1 MRGALAGLLA
11 AVALAGAAAA
21 ADRMEFWNLTS
32 NTITR
37 LRMAHAGTT
46 EFGPDQCAND
56 KDGTVDHDER
66 LRLAGV
72 KPGQYDVQVTDA
84 KGRQCL
90 ARDITVVGSKRVA
103 FSLSDKDLKDCS
115 GP

>member
-1 MRGALAGLLA
+1 
-11 AVALAGAAAA
+11 
-21 ADRMEFWNLTS
+21 MEFWNLTP
-32 NTITR
+32 NTITSLR
-37 LRMAHAGTT
+37 LAPVGTT
-46 EFGPDQCAND
+46 AFGPDQCAND

-72 KPGQYDVQVTDA
+72 KPGRYDVQVTDA

-90 ARDITVVGSKRVA
+90 ARDIAVVGNKRVA

>member
-1 MRGALAGLLA
+1 MRGAVAGALLA
-11 AVALAGAAAA
+11 AALVGPVIAAE
-21 ADRMEFWNLTS
+21 RMEFWNLTS

-37 LRMAHAGTT
+37 LRMAPAGTT
-46 EFGPDQCAND
+46 AFGPDQCAND

-72 KPGQYDVQVTDA
+72 TPGHYDVQTTDA

-90 ARDITVVGSKRVA
+90 ARDVTVVGGKRVA